1 MPVSHWSHSV
11 LAAQGMCA
19 RTPLLPA
26 CTHMHPCFHRR
37 YSNARGEGK
46 FFSFDLLDGEGGEI
60 RVVCWNDQVHGRA
73 RR

>member
-1 MPVSHWSHSV
+1 
-11 LAAQGMCA
+11 
-19 RTPLLPA
+19 
-26 CTHMHPCFHRR
+26 MHPCFHRR